1 MISARKGKLLSFQYF
16 CALHLRWI
24 SCYFIFLLLI
34 HHKNDFKCKESP
46 SNQPS
51 SGQLQKARPQPGEQ
65 WHWGS
70 GVTIPAAHLEAGD
83 KWDAFPV
90 MAFYS
95 ALINTALAWVFP
107 RSNVNP
113 KLSCIKAQFGFLCIA
128 ALSSPTLGAQAHVL
142 LWALDRNLDLCLI
155 SHLMWRFAM
164 KYFEEHREERTS
176 GSQSPVIWGWRQQ
189 APYNQ
194 SFHQGSWRPPGWH
207 DVFVHKLDS
216 MMQEV
221 LSTLDSSVILS
232 RKVFAPRQTHWCAGC
247 CIHGQIISICSSSS
261 VVLSLK

>member
-1 MISARKGKLLSFQYF
+1 MLQIVCSVSAAIRSTLNGLQKGNLYVKCCIYSVYAAIRSTLNGLQKGRHWFLSGYTIFFTNLLFVMISARKGKLLSFQYF

-34 HHKNDFKCKESP
+34 HHKNDFKCEESP

-113 KLSCIKAQFGFLCIA
+113 KLSCIKA
-128 ALSSPTLGAQAHVL
+128 
-142 LWALDRNLDLCLI
+142 
-155 SHLMWRFAM
+155 
-164 KYFEEHREERTS
+164 
-176 GSQSPVIWGWRQQ
+176 
-189 APYNQ
+189 
-194 SFHQGSWRPPGWH
+194 
-207 DVFVHKLDS
+207 
-216 MMQEV
+216 
-221 LSTLDSSVILS
+221 
-232 RKVFAPRQTHWCAGC
+232 
-247 CIHGQIISICSSSS
+247 
-261 VVLSLK
+261 